1 MQRMLG
7 VGRFKVNGPHHDVNV
22 LEEKG
27 GILQFEH
34 SDRMLKDSG
43 DERRA

>member
-22 LEEKG
+22 LENES
-27 GILQFEH
+27 EDT
-34 SDRMLKDSG
+34 SV
-43 DERRA
+43 RARWQDAWG